1 MHSRLEL
8 LFVCPDAVKARHL
21 CEMAERQVKSASFE
35 FDRHNPESPTAM
47 LNGSSGRVVLDEDLF
62 FALELCEKFRALSGG
77 YFDIA
82 ALSPDRS
89 RPAYNLYPETHEAS
103 MTGPDHMVDFGGF
116 AKGFALESVR
126 NILAE
131 EGVTDG
137 LLNFGNSSVVGMGK
151 HPFGPCWRV
160 RSEEGGRTFE
170 LLDSA
175 FSMSGRSRTGKDHII
190 DPHSS
195 SPASPGPWVAV
206 SGRSA
211 LVCEILSTALYA
223 APVGERDTIMNQF
236 EGYIATYGS

>member
-8 LFVCPDAVKARHL
+8 LFICPDAVKARHL
-21 CEMAERQVKSASFE
+21 CEMAERLVKTQSAE
-35 FDRHNPESPTAM
+35 FDRHNPDSPTAL
-47 LNGSSGRVVLDEDLF
+47 LNASSGKVVVNEDLF
-62 FALELCEKFRALSGG
+62 FALELCEKFRSMTGG

-82 ALSPDRS
+82 ALSADRS
-89 RPAYNLYPETHEAS
+89 RPAYELFPGTHEAA
-103 MTGPDHMVDFGGF
+103 MAGKGHLVDFGGF

-126 NILAE
+126 NILSAE
-131 EGVTDG
+131 GITDG

-160 RSEEGGRTFE
+160 RSEEGGRLFE
-170 LLDSA
+170 LNDSA
-175 FSMSGRSRTGKDHII
+175 FSMSGRSRSGKDHII

-195 SPASPGPWVAV
+195 SPASAGPWVAV

-211 LVCEILSTALYA
+211 LVCEILSTAVYA
-223 APVGERDTIMNQF
+223 APLGERDTIMKSF

>member
-8 LFVCPDAVKARHL
+8 LFICPDAVKARHL
-21 CEMAERQVKSASFE
+21 CEMAEREVKSQSAE
-35 FDRHNPESPTAM
+35 FDRHDPDSPTAM
-47 LNGSSGRVVLDEDLF
+47 LNASEGRVSVGEDLF
-62 FALELCEKFRALSGG
+62 FALELCEKFRSLTGG

-89 RPAYNLYPETHEAS
+89 RPAYELFPGTHEAA
-103 MTGPDHMVDFGGF
+103 MAGKGHLVDFGGF

-126 NILAE
+126 NIFSAE
-131 EGVTDG
+131 GITDG

-160 RSEEGGRTFE
+160 RSEEGGRSFD
-170 LLDSA
+170 LVDSA
-175 FSMSGRSRTGKDHII
+175 FSLSGRSRSGKDHII
-190 DPHSS
+190 DPHRQG
-195 SPASPGPWVAV
+195 PASAGPWVAV
-206 SGRSA
+206 TGRSA

-223 APVGERDTIMNQF
+223 APAAGRDIILKSF